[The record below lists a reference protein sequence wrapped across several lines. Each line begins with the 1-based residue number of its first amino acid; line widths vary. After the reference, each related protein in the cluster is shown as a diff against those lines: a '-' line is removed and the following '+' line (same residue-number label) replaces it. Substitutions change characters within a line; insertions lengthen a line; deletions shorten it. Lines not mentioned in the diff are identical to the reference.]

1 MKTVRIRNLSLDLY
15 FLLMF
20 YMKIKIFF
28 LSTELELDKI
38 KVARLIY
45 LNLNEPFQDSRN
57 RSSEYIRENLK
68 GVQKIMKTLKMIF
81 LH

>member
-20 YMKIKIFF
+20 YMKIKYSS

-38 KVARLIY
+38 KVAKTNLFEFKRTISRLKEMRSRIY
-45 LNLNEPFQDSRN
+45 
-57 RSSEYIRENLK
+57 
-68 GVQKIMKTLKMIF
+68 
-81 LH
+81 